1 MNEEIEYAEMLEI
14 PVSTVNVVKKKR
26 RVHGRN
32 AGNLKERLIS
42 RINDR
47 VGADEADRAQPDSF
61 AQDPVYASAENAA
74 IEDAAANAG
83 REDPELNE
91 FAYREGGERL
101 DTVLLSDGPAKGRKK
116 SFFAGAEADVEEE
129 TAPASRRAGI
139 LLTAEFALACLLC
152 GGIFLTNVFMP
163 SSAIN
168 TFIRNITAQP
178 VQEAAYTDS
187 QLFPVVS
194 PLSDAEVAVSDGGV
208 ITFTADTAVYPVA
221 EGEVASVTQL
231 DNGTYSVEIAH
242 TSAFRSVISGLSTV
256 YCAAGDG
263 VEGNIPVGYS
273 DGGGEITVT
282 MYNDGALINGYTMSG
297 ALPVWNP

>member
-1 MNEEIEYAEMLEI
+1 MNQELEYAQMLEV
-14 PVSTVNVVKKKR
+14 PVSTVSVVKKKPFFKKKQQKSDEE
-26 RVHGRN
+26 
-32 AGNLKERLIS
+32 LKEQ
-42 RINDR
+42 
-47 VGADEADRAQPDSF
+47 VVDSVNERMG
-61 AQDPVYASAENAA
+61 DYVYAEDISVPPKPAKTTALAA
-74 IEDAAANAG
+74 TFADKSGRILLIEVAAA
-83 REDPELNE
+83 
-91 FAYREGGERL
+91 
-101 DTVLLSDGPAKGRKK
+101 
-116 SFFAGAEADVEEE
+116 
-129 TAPASRRAGI
+129 
-139 LLTAEFALACLLC
+139 CLIAV
-152 GGIFLTNVFMP
+152 GIFLTNVFMP

-178 VQEAAYTDS
+178 VQEAAYTDF

-208 ITFTADTAVYPVA
+208 ITFTADTAVYPVT

-273 DGGGEITVT
+273 DGSGEITVT